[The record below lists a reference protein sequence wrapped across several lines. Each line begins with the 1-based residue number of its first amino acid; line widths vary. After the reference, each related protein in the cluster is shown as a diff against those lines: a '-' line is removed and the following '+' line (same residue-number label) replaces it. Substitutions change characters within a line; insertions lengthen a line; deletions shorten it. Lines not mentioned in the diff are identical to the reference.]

1 MYYQALSAGERST
14 LQASLK
20 SHRRAL
26 QAAIANHT
34 TAVARS
40 IDDNFMS
47 KDGKAAIRSAI
58 DDAVRSIAAARL
70 AVDVVEFRY
79 VTVSRCTKGGLFA
92 GMSQ

>member
-1 MYYQALSAGERST
+1 
-14 LQASLK
+14 LK

-79 VTVSRCTKGGLFA
+79 VTVSRCITVACSRACRKEPELRRA
-92 GMSQ
+92 T

>member
-1 MYYQALSAGERST
+1 
-14 LQASLK
+14 
-20 SHRRAL
+20 
-26 QAAIANHT
+26 
-34 TAVARS
+34 
-40 IDDNFMS
+40 MS

-92 GMSQ
+92 GMSQGA